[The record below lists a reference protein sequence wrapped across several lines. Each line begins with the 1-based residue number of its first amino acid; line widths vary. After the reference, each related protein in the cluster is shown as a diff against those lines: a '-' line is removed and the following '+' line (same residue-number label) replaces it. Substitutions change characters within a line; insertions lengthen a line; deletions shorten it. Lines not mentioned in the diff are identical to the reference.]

1 VHQESSVI
9 TADVTDLSQRRQER
23 EGWTELPFGRVPRGR
38 HLDLDDGGSAFVRM
52 AGRSTDQPP
61 LLLLHGLGAT
71 GALNW
76 ASCFEPL
83 ARSAQVIAI
92 DHRGHGR
99 GARVGN
105 RFRLAD
111 CADDAAAVLRTLAT
125 GPAIAVG
132 YSMGGPIA
140 QLLARRH
147 PELVA
152 GLVLSATARD
162 FCGRPAER
170 LRFGTI
176 GVVAAAA
183 AVGPATLAPPIP
195 ILPGGLR
202 PAGWAWSEMRRHEPT
217 ALVAAAAA
225 LGRFTSR
232 DWVGSLD
239 VPATVIAHGRDRVVP
254 AHRQHKLADALPDA
268 RVVETDLDHTGAG
281 RDPRR
286 YVEALQRAHGSVLD
300 RLSQQAA

>member
-1 VHQESSVI
+1 VDQESSVM
-9 TADVTDLSQRRQER
+9 TAEVADLSQRRHEHDQ
-23 EGWTELPFGRVPRGR
+23 WTELPFGRVPRGR
-38 HLDLDDGGSAFVRM
+38 HLALDDGGSAFVRV
-52 AGRSTDQPP
+52 AGRPGDEPP

-83 ARSAQVIAI
+83 SRSTQVIAV

-99 GARVGN
+99 GPRVGN
-105 RFRLAD
+105 RFRLTD
-111 CADDAAAVLRTLAT
+111 CADDAAAVLRTLSA

-162 FCGRPAER
+162 FRGRPAER

-176 GVVAAAA
+176 GLAAAA
-183 AVGPATLAPPIP
+183 AAFGPSALGPPVP
-195 ILPGGLR
+195 ALPGGLR
-202 PAGWAWSEMRRHEPT
+202 PAGWAWSELRRHEPT

-232 DWVGSLD
+232 DWVGSLE
-239 VPATVIAHGRDRVVP
+239 VPTTVIAHGRDRVVP
-254 AHRQHKLADALPDA
+254 THRQHKLAAALPDA
-268 RVVETDLDHTGAG
+268 RLVEADLDHAGAG
-281 RDPRR
+281 RDPQR
-286 YVEALQRAHGSVLD
+286 YFAALQRALDSVRD
-300 RLSQQAA
+300 RLAREAA

>member
-1 VHQESSVI
+1 MT
-9 TADVTDLSQRRQER
+9 TADVTDLSQRRRER
-23 EGWTELPFGRVPRGR
+23 AAWTELPYGRVPRGR
-38 HLDLDDGGSAFVRM
+38 HLDLDHGGTAFVRV
-52 AGRSTDQPP
+52 AGEPSEQPP

-83 ARSAQVIAI
+83 SRSAQVIAI

-99 GARVGN
+99 GPRVGN

-111 CADDAAAVLRTLAT
+111 CADDAAAVLRTLST

-147 PELVA
+147 PDLVA

-162 FCGRPAER
+162 FRGRPAER

-176 GVVAAAA
+176 GLAAAAA
-183 AVGPATLAPPIP
+183 AVGPAALAPPIP
-195 ILPGGLR
+195 VLPGGLR
-202 PAGWAWSEMRRHEPT
+202 PAGWAWSEVRRHEPT

-232 DWVGSLD
+232 DWIGSLD
-239 VPATVIAHGRDRVVP
+239 VPASVLVHGRDRLVP
-254 AHRQHKLADALPDA
+254 PHRQHKLAGALPDA
-268 RVVETDLDHTGAG
+268 RVVEADLDHTGAG
-281 RDPRR
+281 RDPQR
-286 YVEALQRAHGSVLD
+286 YVAALQRAHASVLD
-300 RLSQQAA
+300 RLAQRAA